1 MKIIA
6 TNILDFNAW
15 YRYGFKIISKE
26 SLINLDDD
34 QLLDKPRDLFNRIG
48 FFEEDGDVF
57 FAGLDEIEDCKN
69 GELFVVPINRI
80 LSIIPFSERGGKLLS
95 SKLFE
100 TKIDA
105 PIQSEITKVIL
116 KERDHYLIQKGGEMI
131 LNIFRADNYIDT
143 NLYQS
148 EFIKV
153 MDKYIANLNWEPNN
167 LFENLVFYER
177 SRPYPSTD
185 DGFLFD
191 VGSIAKSYFGISNV
205 DLKNKDEL
213 KNRDIYKYE
222 CLEQV
227 LSLSIFLQN
236 NIEKGVFSAFIREF
250 QESEG
255 LLKLNHSLSFFG
267 IKGDPINNLLV
278 LAFYLKFRYM
288 VRNTQDLLNS
298 NFYSEVQR
306 FITKQPKEASIAIY
320 LIGLF
325 FGFLKFRELYYR
337 YNPLPISMFK
347 HLPMDNI
354 IPGKIESKKDRKDTR
369 KNDVKRLKKS
379 IVDTTAVDLEVN
391 IESVKLDKFPIGD
404 GTSSKD
410 PGLQSINFQFDNGFR
425 SILLEGLSK
434 FKRVTKLQRELVMS
448 SYDKAVQSG
457 PLSDQNAYFI
467 KSLNKDLKETNRSMK
482 KNDLI
487 EIILKMIHE
496 QFD

>member
-15 YRYGFKIISKE
+15 YRYGFKSISNE
-26 SLINLDDD
+26 YLINLDDD
-34 QLLDKPRDLFNRIG
+34 KLLDNPRDLFNRIG

-100 TKIDA
+100 TKINV
-105 PIQSEITKVIL
+105 PIQLEIAKVIL
-116 KERDHYLIQKGGEMI
+116 KERDHYLVKKGGEMV
-131 LNIFRADNYIDT
+131 LNIFKVDNYIKT
-143 NLYQS
+143 NLYKY
-148 EFIKV
+148 EFLKV
-153 MDKYIANLNWEPNN
+153 MDKYIANLNCEPNN

-191 VGSIAKSYFGISNV
+191 VGSIAKSYFGISDE
-205 DLKNKDEL
+205 DLKNKNDL
-213 KNRDIYKYE
+213 KAKDIHKYE
-222 CLEQV
+222 KLDQV

-250 QESEG
+250 QESEV

-267 IKGDPINNLLV
+267 IKGESINNLLV

-298 NFYSEVQR
+298 TFYSEVQR

-347 HLPMDNI
+347 HFTKENI
-354 IPGKIESKKDRKDTR
+354 IPVKIESKKDRKNKS

-410 PGLQSINFQFDNGFR
+410 PGLQSIIFQFDSRFID
-425 SILLEGLSK
+425 ILETGLSLLSN
-434 FKRVTKLQRELVMS
+434 VTLAQRKVILSAYE
-448 SYDKAVQSG
+448 KAVLSG
-457 PLSDQNAYFI
+457 PLADQKEYFI
-467 KSLNKDLKETNRSMK
+467 TSINKDLKETKRSMK

-487 EIILKMIHE
+487 EIIFKMIHE
-496 QFD
+496 HFD